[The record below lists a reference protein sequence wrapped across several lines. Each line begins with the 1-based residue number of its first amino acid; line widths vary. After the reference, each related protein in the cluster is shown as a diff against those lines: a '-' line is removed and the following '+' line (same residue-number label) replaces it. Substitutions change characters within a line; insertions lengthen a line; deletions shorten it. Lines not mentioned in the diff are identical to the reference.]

1 MLKANFL
8 LRYGSNPV
16 RVAAFCFKNLRK
28 TQVLDTD
35 ISSAVDKIL
44 QDEMDVVSYRV
55 LGYLLLGIVRIYSRK
70 VEYALD
76 DCNEML
82 IKINKFVDYREDF
95 AHVETLRMSVSIPDR
110 FELDAF
116 ELDVLEYTGKDHTAL
131 PEEITIKDREVV
143 CKTGG
148 FGLFTQEKFEEF
160 DNSENTCS
168 SDRDKVGNA
177 HLTELLSMMG
187 IKVDPLR
194 DTLESSIFSL
204 KEPMNLE
211 SVLTVE
217 GRVEKEFVK
226 LSGKEQQIIEDQT
239 IKDAVTSEDEIHED
253 SSRISQDECIDIS
266 MFCGREEEHV
276 SSVEE
281 FAKSCQVDTAQSSI
295 KETLSS
301 ICNMSEEIV
310 EVHEAISLE
319 ESIEK
324 PEDKKSQ
331 EKECVHHVNS
341 FIANDIHEELIEGS
355 AEKHDNKETLGFQ
368 EKVSLDD
375 ERLSFTVS
383 KTKNL
388 CVTPVSKFQDDSIG
402 RPKQGATMPESMLIS
417 TPAVRDRSQFSRKR
431 RTLIDQKRIVLPNK
445 VITKLLGSTEAI
457 VRKRRKYCRTSL
469 TWKRESPIPFHPD
482 RFYEPL
488 LPGCS
493 PKLQILFSRKKMKL
507 PDSLKTVEASWN
519 LHLLESPTIA
529 TPPSPPQDHIPTVPQ
544 TLSLSTN
551 ENEFPSLLDEEINS
565 FGTDDA
571 KLVGWSD
578 RTRDVASYLHKSFL
592 PARNQK
598 EESVLNFSKALGGL
612 ARKEGAR
619 LFYEVLDRS
628 LGRMIGTGC
637 ESHGLYQLQISAHV
651 GAIMDS
657 PSLIHARLG
666 HPSLA
671 KMQQLVPSLSN
682 VSTLSCSENYWLCR
696 CGAK

>member
-8 LRYGSNPV
+8 LRFGSNPV
-16 RVAAFCFKNLRK
+16 RVAAFCFKKLK
-28 TQVLDTD
+28 KIQVLDTD
-35 ISSAVDKIL
+35 ISSAVVEYSGCYKMVFTANNIPGHKTMDKIL

-82 IKINKFVDYREDF
+82 IKINKFMDYREDF
-95 AHVETLRMSVSIPDR
+95 AHVETLRMSVSIPNSLQ
-110 FELDAF
+110 LDAF
-116 ELDVLEYTGKDHTAL
+116 ELDVLEDTGKDHTAL

-148 FGLFTQEKFEEF
+148 FGLFTQEKFEDF

-177 HLTELLSMMG
+177 HLTQLLSMMG
-187 IKVDPLR
+187 IKVDPLSPVGLPESR

-204 KEPMNLE
+204 KEPMNFE
-211 SVLTVE
+211 SVLIVE
-217 GRVEKEFVK
+217 GRVEKEFK
-226 LSGKEQQIIEDQT
+226 LCGKEQQIIEDQT
-239 IKDAVTSEDEIHED
+239 IKNVVPSEDEIQED

-281 FAKSCQVDTAQSSI
+281 FTKSCQVDTVQSSV

-301 ICNMSEEIV
+301 ICNMSEEII
-310 EVHEAISLE
+310 EVHEAISFE
-319 ESIEK
+319 DRIEK

-341 FIANDIHEELIEGS
+341 FIANDIHEEFIEGS
-355 AEKHDNKETLGFQ
+355 AEKRDNKGKLGFQ

-388 CVTPVSKFQDDSIG
+388 CVTPVSKFQDDSVG
-402 RPKQGATMPESMLIS
+402 RPKQGGTMPESMLIS

-445 VITKLLGSTEAI
+445 VITKNLGSTEAI
-457 VRKRRKYCRTSL
+457 VRKRRKYRCTSL
-469 TWKRESPIPFHPD
+469 TWKRESPISCLPD

-488 LPGCS
+488 LPCCS
-493 PKLQILFSRKKMKL
+493 SNLQLLFSRKKMKL
-507 PDSLKTVEASWN
+507 PDSLKIVQASGN

-529 TPPSPPQDHIPTVPQ
+529 TPLSPPRDHIPTVPQ

-551 ENEFPSLLDEEINS
+551 ENEFPSLLDECQQSIVGAGIFLFVFPLLQYFLRIPNPS
-565 FGTDDA
+565 ISSV
-571 KLVGWSD
+571 VGWSD

-598 EESVLNFSKALGGL
+598 EESVLNFSKVLGGL

-619 LFYEVLDRS
+619 LFYEVLKS
-628 LGRMIGTGC
+628 ELC
-637 ESHGLYQLQISAHV
+637 F
-651 GAIMDS
+651 
-657 PSLIHARLG
+657 
-666 HPSLA
+666 
-671 KMQQLVPSLSN
+671 LVFT
-682 VSTLSCSENYWLCR
+682 TLLVL
-696 CGAK
+696 